1 MLLDNWLAQ
10 RAETCPDR
18 AALIAGD
25 RTIDYATLEAEAV
38 SAARRLAGKG
48 VRRDSVVAITMPAGI
63 EFAVALHALMKLGA
77 VAAPLDRRLGEA
89 ERRRVLGDGQS
100 ALTLSSPEDLEG
112 AEADLPLLG
121 EIDLDATCTR
131 VLTSGTAGS
140 PRPVPLTYGNHLERG
155 RLGLQPRG
163 GPGRPL
169 ALLRAGL
176 ACLGS
181 LDPVA
186 LGHLRH
192 HHGRPRRIR
201 RRPGRRVAAA

>member
-77 VAAPLDRRLGEA
+77 VAAPLDRRLWGTVS
-89 ERRRVLGDGQS
+89 RR
-100 ALTLSSPEDLEG
+100 
-112 AEADLPLLG
+112 
-121 EIDLDATCTR
+121 
-131 VLTSGTAGS
+131 
-140 PRPVPLTYGNHLERG
+140 
-155 RLGLQPRG
+155 
-163 GPGRPL
+163 
-169 ALLRAGL
+169 
-176 ACLGS
+176 
-181 LDPVA
+181 
-186 LGHLRH
+186 
-192 HHGRPRRIR
+192 
-201 RRPGRRVAAA
+201 